1 VLVLSCFE
9 DNLSDRTYSSQ
20 IVFRVAYTTYDG
32 DMSSTS
38 PDVVTRGARG
48 VEPSVASGAPV
59 ESDLGWALGVVF
71 RQYAKAAAAA
81 LEGLPGGPRGY
92 QVLATSAEGPK
103 RQLDLAAQLGVD
115 RTVMTYLLDDL
126 EKAGLVQRRPDPAD
140 RRARLIAPTDD
151 GFEALCDLERR
162 LRATEDEMLG
172 ILDESERSSFRMLLQ
187 RLAMKANAV
196 DPLHNACTLAEA
208 DDPANT

>member
-1 VLVLSCFE
+1 MLSCLE
-9 DNLSDRTYSSQ
+9 DNLLSRTYSSQ

-32 DMSSTS
+32 AMSSTS
-38 PDVVTRGARG
+38 PEVVARGARG

-59 ESDLGWALGVVF
+59 EADLGWALGVVF
-71 RQYAKAAAAA
+71 RRYAKASAAA

-92 QVLATSAEGPK
+92 QVLATTNAEGPK

-140 RRARLIAPTDD
+140 RRARLIAPTDE
-151 GFEALCDLERR
+151 GVEALCDLERR
-162 LRATEDEMLG
+162 LRSTEDEVLG
-172 ILDESERSSFRMLLQ
+172 ILEESERASFRMLLQ
-187 RLAMKANAV
+187 RVAMKANAI
-196 DPLHNACTLAEA
+196 DPLHNACALAET
-208 DDPANT
+208 DDPAST

>member
-1 VLVLSCFE
+1 VLSCFE
-9 DNLSDRTYSSQ
+9 DNLWSRTYSSQ

-38 PDVVTRGARG
+38 PEVATRGTRG

-59 ESDLGWALGVVF
+59 EADLGWALGVVF
-71 RQYAKAAAAA
+71 RRYAKASAAA

-92 QVLATSAEGPK
+92 QVLATTNAEGPK

-140 RRARLIAPTDD
+140 RRARLIAPTDE
-151 GFEALCDLERR
+151 GIEALCDLERR
-162 LRATEDEMLG
+162 LRSTEDEVLG
-172 ILDESERSSFRMLLQ
+172 ILEESERASFRMLLQ
-187 RLAMKANAV
+187 RVAMKANAV

-208 DDPANT
+208 DDPAST

>member
-1 VLVLSCFE
+1 
-9 DNLSDRTYSSQ
+9 
-20 IVFRVAYTTYDG
+20 
-32 DMSSTS
+32 M
-38 PDVVTRGARG
+38 
-48 VEPSVASGAPV
+48 EPQVASGAPV
-59 ESDLGWALGVVF
+59 EADLGWALGVVF
-71 RQYAKAAAAA
+71 RQYAKASAAA

-92 QVLATSAEGPK
+92 QVLATTNSEGPK

-126 EKAGLVQRRPDPAD
+126 EKAGVVQRRPDPAD
-140 RRARLIAPTDD
+140 RRARLIAPTDA
-151 GFEALCDLERR
+151 GVEALCDLERR
-162 LRATEDEMLG
+162 LRRTEDEILG

-196 DPLHNACTLAEA
+196 DPLHNACVLAEA